1 VKTTDRGRF
10 LRELISCWRPVA
22 VIAAVLRLIRP
33 HQWSKNLLVLAPVII
48 SHKWGEADA
57 WIAAATGAI
66 AFCFA
71 ASSTYVLNDWLDRE
85 ADRQHPDKCHR
96 PFASGSLKS
105 SRLLWLVPL
114 LASASIA
121 IAWSVNRSFL
131 MVDLIY
137 LAISWSYCFFI
148 RGWLWL
154 DALALAAL
162 YTLRVVAGV
171 YAISVEPSPWLLG
184 FSIFIFFSLAAA
196 KRQQDL
202 SVAGIESHQ
211 RAYRPEDRPV
221 VLAIGSATGVAAVL
235 VLALYINS
243 EDMLMLY
250 RYPMWLWMMCP
261 LLLYWLARLWTLAY
275 RGELHADP
283 VLFALRDRVS
293 WVVALLGMICI
304 ALAT

>member
-1 VKTTDRGRF
+1 MITA
-10 LRELISCWRPVA
+10 I
-22 VIAAVLRLIRP
+22 LRLIRP
-33 HQWSKNLLVLAPVII
+33 HQWSKNLLVLVPVVI
-48 SHKWGEADA
+48 SHNWGETDA
-57 WIAAATGAI
+57 WVAAITGAV

-71 ASSTYVLNDWLDRE
+71 ASSTYVLNDWLDRD
-85 ADRQHPDKCHR
+85 ADRAHPDKRDR
-96 PFASGSLKS
+96 PFASGSLRS

-114 LASASIA
+114 LAGVSLA
-121 IAWSVNRSFL
+121 IASSVNSSFL
-131 MVDLIY
+131 LADVIY
-137 LAISWSYCFFI
+137 LAIAWSYCFFI

-162 YTLRVVAGV
+162 YTLRVVAGA
-171 YAISVEPSPWLLG
+171 YAIEVVPSPWLLG
-184 FSIFIFFSLAAA
+184 FSIFLFFSLAAV

-202 SVAGIESHQ
+202 SVPGAAAYH
-211 RAYRPEDRPV
+211 RAYRIEDRPV

-243 EDMLMLY
+243 EEMLILY
-250 RYPMWLWMMCP
+250 RYPLWLWLMCP

-283 VLFALRDRVS
+283 VLFALRDPAS
-293 WVVALLGMICI
+293 WALALLSLVCI

>member
-1 VKTTDRGRF
+1 MSDLFT
-10 LRELISCWRPVA
+10 
-22 VIAAVLRLIRP
+22 AVLRLIRP
-33 HQWSKNLLVLAPVII
+33 HQWSKNLLVFVPVLV
-48 SHKWGEADA
+48 SHQWGNSEA
-57 WIAAATGAI
+57 WINAVTAAI

-85 ADRQHPDKCHR
+85 VDRQHPQKRDR
-96 PFASGSLKS
+96 PFASGKLKS
-105 SRLLWLVPL
+105 SGLLLLVPL
-114 LASASIA
+114 LAVTSIL
-121 IAWSVNRSFL
+121 IAWSVNHSFL
-131 MVDLIY
+131 LLVLIY

-162 YTLRVVAGV
+162 YTLRVVAGA
-171 YAISVEPSPWLLG
+171 YAIPVEPSPWLLG
-184 FSIFIFFSLAAA
+184 FSIFLFFSLAAV
-196 KRQQDL
+196 KRHQDL
-202 SVAGIESHQ
+202 SAPGSGNYQ

-221 VLAIGSATGVAAVL
+221 VLAVGGATGVAAVL

-243 EDMLMLY
+243 EDMLLLY
-250 RYPMWLWMMCP
+250 RYPLWLWLMCP
-261 LLLYWLARLWTLAY
+261 LLLYWLARVWTLAN

-293 WVVALLGMICI
+293 WGVALSGLLCI